1 MAVNTFNLDNTS
13 GSFETIDQT
22 QFGLGSNSGG
32 TYATTTPT
40 PFSGA
45 GRLTMTSGSSI
56 IIRKDSAPV
65 GGGTSPTWI
74 DFMAYFLSGIGQV
87 GMFAGGFYYSTSAA
101 VGCNSSGQFGAVNSG
116 NTFTLAT
123 GSPAIPIGEWVRF
136 AWLHQ
141 GSPSNFFGE
150 SRMYKGANL
159 LENTPSAF
167 VPANTVNSEGIAYI
181 GLPQGFAQP
190 MIIDSVI
197 ISDEGFPTRGTG
209 PSFNPRT
216 SGQMAY

>member
-13 GSFETIDQT
+13 GSFATIDQT
-22 QFGLGSNSGG
+22 PFGLGVNSGG
-32 TYATTTPT
+32 TYGTTSPT

-45 GRLTMTSGSSI
+45 GRLSLTSGSSI
-56 IIRKDSAPV
+56 TIRKNSANV
-65 GGGTSPTWI
+65 GTTTSPTWI
-74 DFMAYFLSGIGQV
+74 DFMAYFLSGIGSL
-87 GMFAGGFYYSTSAA
+87 GMFAGGYYYATSAS
-101 VGCNSSGQFGAVNSG
+101 VGCNSSGQFGAVNSS

-167 VPANTVNSEGIAYI
+167 VPANTVASEGIAYI
-181 GLPQGFAQP
+181 GLPSGFSQP

-197 ISDEGFPTRGTG
+197 ISDEGFPTRVTG
-209 PSFNPRT
+209 PSFSPRT